1 MAKPKIYELELS
13 PRLLHELFK
22 HVRKPDITEEHLVNI
37 IENLK
42 WLSKADELLTLDQFD
57 QIIEKPMLR

>member
-1 MAKPKIYELELS
+1 MVKPKIYELELS
-13 PRLLHELFK
+13 PYLLHALFK
-22 HVRKPDITEEHLVNI
+22 HVRKPEVTEDHLVNI

-42 WLSKADELLTLDQFD
+42 WLSKADEMLTTDQFE